1 MIERPHAIGP
11 QHGPAN
17 GAHQKWI
24 EKMRL
29 GSLTD
34 ESPTG
39 NHLTRRETQDGV
51 DLVRASPVF
60 SLRPWAAKWQ

>member
-1 MIERPHAIGP
+1 
-11 QHGPAN
+11 
-17 GAHQKWI
+17 
-24 EKMRL
+24 MRL

-34 ESPTG
+34 ESRTG

-51 DLVRASPVF
+51 DLVRASPGF